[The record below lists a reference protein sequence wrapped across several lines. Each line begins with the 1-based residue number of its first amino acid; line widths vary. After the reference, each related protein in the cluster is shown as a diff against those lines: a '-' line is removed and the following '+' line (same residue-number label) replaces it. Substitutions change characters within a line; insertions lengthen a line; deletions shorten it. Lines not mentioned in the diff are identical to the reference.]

1 MLKRGGGR
9 FAEGRKKNKRLTTE
23 FTEGAETEKHERRDL
38 GAWLTSR

>member
-23 FTEGAETEKHERRDL
+23 GAETEKHERRDL